1 MLFFILSFIFIL
13 MALVFYARSPAYS
26 SKDWP
31 QNGIKTYPMSEDYVR
46 QAGAIRV
53 MTYNIGYAFGVVNN
67 QGSILSREEVEK
79 NLDQIIENI
88 KALSLDV
95 VALQEV
101 DFGAHRTHFINQMD
115 EIAKKAGYPYAAYA
129 TTWNQKYIAWPYW
142 PFKKHF
148 GKMLSGQVIL
158 SRFPILSQQV
168 VTFEKPKNNPFWYN
182 WFYLNRVAQK
192 VELGWEGEKLVFW
205 NVHLE
210 AFDEQTR
217 EEQLKKL
224 SNLVLLNEN
233 KKVIVAGDFNTDNPI
248 IENFKSTEAF
258 FTYPSWS
265 PNEKLDHI
273 FYSSFFNLNK
283 SDKSSGVEASDH
295 LAVWAIF
302 YK

>member
-1 MLFFILSFIFIL
+1 MDDVTEINTIRI
-13 MALVFYARSPAYS
+13 
-26 SKDWP
+26 
-31 QNGIKTYPMSEDYVR
+31 MS
-46 QAGAIRV
+46 
-53 MTYNIGYAFGVVNN
+53 YNIGYGFGVVNN
-67 QGSILSREEVEK
+67 QGSVLSKDEVEK
-79 NLDQIIENI
+79 NLDEIVKTI
-88 KALSLDV
+88 KEVFPDV

-101 DFGAHRTHFINQMD
+101 DFGAHRTHFINEMD
-115 EIAKKAGYPYAAYA
+115 EIAQKAGYPFVAYA

-142 PFKKHF
+142 PVKKHF

-158 SRFPILSQQV
+158 SRYPILSQQV
-168 VTFEKPKNNPFWYN
+168 VTFEKPASNPFWYN
-182 WFYLNRVAQK
+182 WFYLNRVVQK
-192 VELGWEGEKLVFW
+192 VVLDLDGQKIDFW

-210 AFDEQTR
+210 AFDEKTR

-224 SNLVLLNEN
+224 SNLVLSNEN

-295 LAVWAIF
+295 LAVWAVF
-302 YK
+302 K